1 MQTLLSGSERRLS
14 SEGVGCDGYLW
25 RLRPALGIGRTT
37 NPHTVL
43 ALRLARDASNS
54 GLEVARV
61 SFQTAGRYFHFT
73 LGPSTMPAPQQSCSP
88 LLMRWAYA
96 GLTNV
101 TLWLGCTVTHRAFI
115 LLIACSILGNT
126 GCQAFRAYSGWES
139 QPIPTPEVANPLAV
153 PMLDRWLVME
163 QISDELDDY
172 FRIFREERIRML
184 DGILSEGRI
193 ETHPKIGSTVLEPW
207 RRDSLVGF
215 ERLHATLQTVRRYAK
230 VRVVPAGDHYQVD
243 LQVFKELEDLPQPI
257 GSGISGE
264 ILRHDSSLDIDQ
276 GLPQLTQPNK
286 GWIPLGRDLLLEQQI
301 LKNIQ
306 TRLQKCANGQQP

>member
-1 MQTLLSGSERRLS
+1 MQALQQLCS
-14 SEGVGCDGYLW
+14 SLPIRC
-25 RLRPALGIGRTT
+25 
-37 NPHTVL
+37 
-43 ALRLARDASNS
+43 
-54 GLEVARV
+54 
-61 SFQTAGRYFHFT
+61 
-73 LGPSTMPAPQQSCSP
+73 
-88 LLMRWAYA
+88 YA
-96 GLTNV
+96 GFANASLC
-101 TLWLGCTVTHRAFI
+101 LGSVITGWRFP
-115 LLIACSILGNT
+115 LLIACVILGNT
-126 GCQAFRAYSGWES
+126 GCQSFREYSGLES
-139 QPIPTPEVANPLAV
+139 QPIPRPEVVNPLAV

-163 QISDELDDY
+163 QISDELDNY
-172 FRIFREERIRML
+172 FRIYREERIRIL

-193 ETHPKIGSTVLEPW
+193 ETHPKIGSTLLEPW

-230 VRVVPAGDHYQVD
+230 VRVVPAGDHYQID

-257 GSGISGE
+257 GAGISGE

-276 GLPQLTQPNK
+276 ERPKLVQANK

>member
-1 MQTLLSGSERRLS
+1 
-14 SEGVGCDGYLW
+14 
-25 RLRPALGIGRTT
+25 
-37 NPHTVL
+37 
-43 ALRLARDASNS
+43 
-54 GLEVARV
+54 
-61 SFQTAGRYFHFT
+61 
-73 LGPSTMPAPQQSCSP
+73 MPASVPFCSP
-88 LLMRWAYA
+88 SLIRWAYA
-96 GLTNV
+96 GLAN
-101 TLWLGCTVTHRAFI
+101 TLLCLSYTVTRRAFI
-115 LLIACSILGNT
+115 LLIACVTLSNT
-126 GCQAFRAYSGWES
+126 GCQTFREYSAIES

-153 PMLDRWLVME
+153 PLLDRWLVME

-172 FRIFREERIRML
+172 FRISREERIRVL

-193 ETHPKIGSTVLEPW
+193 ETHPKIGSTLLEPW

-257 GSGISGE
+257 GAGISGD

-276 GLPQLTQPNK
+276 ERPQLVQANK
-286 GWIPLGRDLLLEQQI
+286 GWIPLGRDFLLEQQI

-306 TRLQKCANGQQP
+306 ARLRKCANGQQP

>member
-1 MQTLLSGSERRLS
+1 
-14 SEGVGCDGYLW
+14 
-25 RLRPALGIGRTT
+25 
-37 NPHTVL
+37 
-43 ALRLARDASNS
+43 
-54 GLEVARV
+54 
-61 SFQTAGRYFHFT
+61 
-73 LGPSTMPAPQQSCSP
+73 MPASDPFCSP
-88 LLMRWAYA
+88 SSIRWAYA
-96 GLTNV
+96 DLANAW
-101 TLWLGCTVTHRAFI
+101 LWLGGAIARRAFI
-115 LLIACSILGNT
+115 VLIACIILNSI
-126 GCQAFRAYSGWES
+126 GCRSFREYSCLEN

-163 QISDELDDY
+163 QISDELDNY
-172 FRIFREERIRML
+172 FRIYREERIRML

-193 ETHPKIGSTVLEPW
+193 ETHPKIGSTLLEPW

-243 LQVFKELEDLPQPI
+243 LQVFKELEDLPQPV
-257 GSGISGE
+257 GAGISGE

-276 GLPQLTQPNK
+276 ERPQLVQNNK

-306 TRLQKCANGQQP
+306 TRLQKCVNGQHP